1 MKLSIK
7 TIIYLATIEGISY
20 LALFITMPMKYL
32 FKINSPNKIVGMLH
46 GLLFIAYI
54 FAVFIYARKSKLPF
68 LKEIKAYIASLIPFG
83 TFFITSKYLTEH
95 GFKK

>member
-7 TIIYLATIEGISY
+7 AIIYLATTEGISY

-54 FAVFIYARKSKLPF
+54 LAIFIYARKSKLPF
-68 LKEIKAYIASLIPFG
+68 IKEIKAYLASLIPFG
-83 TFFITSKYLTEH
+83 TFFITSNYLTEH